1 MLVLTATML
10 KNKSIILKLKNC
22 TLVPDLPSCCCLYK
36 HVCFTFQ
43 STLVS
48 KTSSTTTKSS
58 SRSQLPAKFNYMKK
72 RANLCAFYFTT
83 SSQKVIPT
91 PLSMLGFFQRLRY
104 VLVATTDKDGS
115 SL

>member
-72 RANLCAFYFTT
+72 KSEFMCVLFYDIILKGDTHPVVYAWLFPAA
-83 SSQKVIPT
+83 SLRSC
-91 PLSMLGFFQRLRY
+91 GNYGQRWI
-104 VLVATTDKDGS
+104 
-115 SL
+115 